1 MLREGRIS
9 KNQLRLGKK
18 YGCVTDALVIRP
30 PEPLNIGHMENNP
43 DELERVYQI
52 GRNEAGKRLSEIKE
66 WLTE

>member
-1 MLREGRIS
+1 MV
-9 KNQLRLGKK
+9 GK
-18 YGCVTDALVIRP
+18 Y
-30 PEPLNIGHMENNP
+30 NNP